1 MNLSTTDDDD
11 IEPAFR
17 TGVKLKLNQST
28 EIEIPVTDGKR
39 MAINILAPKKVSATL
54 IESNETIAGKNL
66 AETLEAA
73 QTFRSISVEKPFQ
86 KGTWK
91 LKLES
96 KETEETEIAIVV
108 LSSTNKGFIPK
119 GECKMKQKIKL
130 IFLST
135 LFIVIGYFVIGIIFH
150 HYLFPLQKPDY
161 ASYFQSGDRF
171 SSNWEAV
178 EQTVIS
184 QEDGWL
190 KMSSLLRPK
199 ADGPPVHIHENFDE
213 TFFVKEGTLSVLV
226 NGEKKILRAGEKLQ
240 IPKGTAHKPF
250 NETDLP
256 VIIESAEGGKT
267 FPVEFGYHLVQL
279 LCFIDDLGENPNVLA
294 IILQISIY
302 GEDFDSW
309 MADGTPIA
317 MQKVLRFAL
326 APTARLLG
334 YKNHYEKYRIK
345 H

>member
-1 MNLSTTDDDD
+1 
-11 IEPAFR
+11 
-17 TGVKLKLNQST
+17 
-28 EIEIPVTDGKR
+28 
-39 MAINILAPKKVSATL
+39 
-54 IESNETIAGKNL
+54 
-66 AETLEAA
+66 
-73 QTFRSISVEKPFQ
+73 
-86 KGTWK
+86 
-91 LKLES
+91 
-96 KETEETEIAIVV
+96 
-108 LSSTNKGFIPK
+108 
-119 GECKMKQKIKL
+119 MKQKIKR
-130 IFLST
+130 IFLYT
-135 LFIVIGYFVIGIIFH
+135 LFIIIGYFVIGIIFH

-199 ADGPPVHIHENFDE
+199 ADGPPIHIHENFDE
-213 TFFVKEGTLSVLV
+213 TFFVKEGTLSILV

-317 MQKVLRFAL
+317 KQKVLRFAL

-334 YKNHYEKYRIK
+334 YKNYYEKYRIK